1 MEEQLDKMSD
11 TIDRVN
17 NTLENISTKLDKM
30 LDKLDTIAGGD
41 SPRMLTEAFLFNSSN
56 LVS

>member
-1 MEEQLDKMSD
+1 MSD

-30 LDKLDTIAGGD
+30 LDKLDTIEGADKNEGK
-41 SPRMLTEAFLFNSSN
+41 SK
-56 LVS
+56 